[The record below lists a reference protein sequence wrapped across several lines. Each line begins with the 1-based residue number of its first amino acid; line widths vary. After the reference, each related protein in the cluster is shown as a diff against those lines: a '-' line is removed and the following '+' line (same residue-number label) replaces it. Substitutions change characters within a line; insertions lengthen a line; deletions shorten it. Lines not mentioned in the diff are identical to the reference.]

1 MMMAVLERN
10 SSSKEL
16 MGLGDEYWV
25 GEINDAMDDD
35 QNITE
40 FAHIRTKYHIDVEE
54 KDMYLKQFKAIFEQI
69 RQQKKRV
76 PPKMQVPKEYN
87 PLVNVAIDEATKKEQ
102 SSIEHVTICSVENHK
117 STEVNDLLT
126 ECPIF
131 KRFIDILK
139 KWKDK
144 DAKKGKEKVFA
155 NYTHQQ
161 LFDDF
166 SHIKSIIAT
175 DNDKI
180 RDHDHAQCEK
190 KHNDDEKHQCSYA
203 AIGKNIFEYVDGQ
216 FPCRDAK
223 NCSLLKKHCRIDV
236 TNQSVT
242 EEKECVEDIALHH
255 AWATIH
261 SYFFHSSIRFG
272 VKSYQINVE
281 GEYYLDEIT
290 TLKLARIDNRGYF
303 QNSRRTHVNVAVQ
316 QDEKTNDSENKDI
329 SQKQISYVGVK
340 EDNEWWSG
348 VKPIYGDQKDEEIYS
363 TLVEKMGVFR
373 WQNPHGFAQGKNQQ
387 VAEYKPKQK
396 NIKDEVLNNIYSP
409 LSKENWNETL
419 RKSEIFYKS
428 WVAQKIRTKQK
439 GSYNDQVTGQKAEW
453 KKDQRITMAEIVT
466 LKLYTDFDKLQFEL
480 KKCFRFETFDRILP
494 LMDEVTAE
502 EID

>member
-1 MMMAVLERN
+1 MMAVLQRN
-10 SSSKEL
+10 PSSKEL
-16 MGLGDEYWV
+16 MSLGDEYWV

-35 QNITE
+35 QNITA
-40 FAHIRTKYHIDVEE
+40 FAHIEE
-54 KDMYLKQFKAIFEQI
+54 KDMYLKRFEAIFEQI
-69 RQQKKRV
+69 QQKKTRV
-76 PPKMQVPKEYN
+76 PGPNMQVPKQYN

-303 QNSRRTHVNVAVQ
+303 QKEEKISLDRMNSRR
-316 QDEKTNDSENKDI
+316 DEKTNDSENK

-373 WQNPHGFAQGKNQQ
+373 WQNPHGFAQGKNRE
-387 VAEYKPKQK
+387 VAQYEPKWRNIKEEVLERNNNKEYKP
-396 NIKDEVLNNIYSP
+396 V
-409 LSKENWNETL
+409 SKENWNETL

-428 WVAQKIRTKQK
+428 WVGQKIRTTSA
-439 GSYNDQVTGQKAEW
+439 GSYNDQITGQTAKW
-453 KKDQRITMAEIVT
+453 GKDKRISLPEIIT